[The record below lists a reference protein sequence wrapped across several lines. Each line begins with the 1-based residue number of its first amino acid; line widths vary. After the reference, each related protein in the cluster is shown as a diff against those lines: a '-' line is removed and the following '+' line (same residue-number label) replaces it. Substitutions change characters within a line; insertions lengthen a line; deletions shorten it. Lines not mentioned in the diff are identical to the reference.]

1 MNQGLHVFDRVKSIL
16 MQEVDWTAG
25 FTLNNNKRL
34 QVLYRHWAKD
44 YDEEMPKIS
53 YGHIEPMKEAFKK
66 INIQT
71 DAKILD
77 AACGTGYPIMAL
89 HEMGY
94 KNLHGIDFC
103 PEMLEEAKKKNI
115 YKSLTLG
122 DLINPIVY
130 PTDTFDVVTCIAFFA
145 GGYMGHEPIDELIR
159 VLKPKGRLIC
169 SISKKIFA
177 DGFDKKFQQL
187 QDSNII
193 EIEYK
198 SESFNSDNN
207 YTFDIPNPVDGMLDY
222 VEGPDKTVFWRPRRY
237 THTDECGKP
246 SQKRRTYPHNI
257 FSIKKL

>member
-1 MNQGLHVFDRVKSIL
+1 MNQGLHVFDRIKSIL
-16 MQEVDWTAG
+16 MQEVDWSAG

-44 YDEEMPKIS
+44 YDEEMPKINYS
-53 YGHIEPMKEAFKK
+53 HIEPMKEAFKK

-177 DGFDKKFQQL
+177 DEFDKKFQQL

-193 EIEYK
+193 EIEYI
-198 SESFNSDNN
+198 SEPFLADSN
-207 YTFDIPNPVDGMLDY
+207 YTFDTPNPVDGMLDY
-222 VEGPDKTVFWRPRRY
+222 VEGPDKTLFWRPRRY
-237 THTDECGKP
+237 TRTDECGKP
-246 SQKRRTYPHNI
+246 SQKRTIYPHTI